1 MINLYTLP
9 GFAFNLP
16 SLSVP
21 LIKGYLEENNILS
34 HQYDLSISF
43 FEKCVNSSY
52 IKTKYKDYHKSLNK
66 KEKDVINNIHIDIKH
81 LKSKKIN
88 TKRIIKSNE
97 NLLRFLNIYSNI
109 FNISWSYKGLE
120 FDSKIKTIDDLL
132 KFSFNNKNKI
142 FDCVLKIS
150 NNKAKINYISVQYP
164 FQLPYAL
171 RLAKYIKKSNSDSKV
186 ILGGDYITHII
197 KNAEELIT
205 KCDYIDAILFFG
217 EYKYLI
223 ELIDFYT
230 QNKRNNI
237 KNTIIRNNEKL
248 IINEIEKCDKYTKN
262 MYVPSFKDLDL
273 NKYIS
278 NLKLVSLTLSYGCY
292 HSKCKFCSR
301 YFYYNGYAKYDINK
315 IFNLIKKLYYE
326 EEIEAI
332 YFIDECVP
340 PNILKE
346 LANFLIENEIKIKW
360 MVETRIDKEL
370 ENKEVSEL
378 LYKSG
383 CREISFGIESY
394 NKKILKD
401 MNKQIDL
408 KVAKKVMKNFFESGI
423 CVSATFMIG
432 YPTESIFNILRTL
445 CFIKKFKYLDTFGL
459 GVFHY
464 MRNSILVNNS
474 NLNEKEDLNL
484 IYRKYNDNYDFY
496 NNLIEKFNL
505 NSKIKKFVKIR
516 KKVLYRSEYLYLD
529 RKEYSLNYKG

>member
-1 MINLYTLP
+1 MIY
-9 GFAFNLP
+9 AE
-16 SLSVP
+16 SDS
-21 LIKGYLEENNILS
+21 ILF
-34 HQYDLSISF
+34 YG
-43 FEKCVNSSY
+43 E
-52 IKTKYKDYHKSLNK
+52 
-66 KEKDVINNIHIDIKH
+66 
-81 LKSKKIN
+81 
-88 TKRIIKSNE
+88 
-97 NLLRFLNIYSNI
+97 
-109 FNISWSYKGLE
+109 
-120 FDSKIKTIDDLL
+120 L
-132 KFSFNNKNKI
+132 KF
-142 FDCVLKIS
+142 
-150 NNKAKINYISVQYP
+150 
-164 FQLPYAL
+164 
-171 RLAKYIKKSNSDSKV
+171 
-186 ILGGDYITHII
+186 
-197 KNAEELIT
+197 
-205 KCDYIDAILFFG
+205 
-217 EYKYLI
+217 LI
-223 ELIDFYT
+223 ELIDYY
-230 QNKRNNI
+230 KNNTTSNISNVYLRKEEKII
-237 KNTIIRNNEKL
+237 KNKIEECNEY
-248 IINEIEKCDKYTKN
+248 DKQ
-262 MYVPSFKDLDL
+262 
-273 NKYIS
+273 KYIPTFENLNLNGYLS
-278 NLKLVSLTLSYGCY
+278 NLKMVNMTLNYGCY